1 MAKPVRFPTRAVKP
15 RDEAAGEGVA
25 YVHKDDRRPR
35 LLLNGDV
42 RRGPGCQDDVGLQ
55 ADQFLCE
62 HSYPIGAI
70 AVPPKVNPHIAAIG
84 PTQVRKRLR
93 ERGDARLIHGI
104 VFVARHEDADAP
116 DAVALLRPRHHR
128 SRRRT
133 PERCDERP
141 APH

>member
-93 ERGDARLIHGI
+93 ERSVTKVGPRIAS
-104 VFVARHEDADAP
+104 VARREHP
-116 DAVALLRPRHHR
+116 DSPHARAAA
-128 SRRRT
+128 
-133 PERCDERP
+133 P
-141 APH
+141 APQAATLPNPGVRHG